1 MKKRQNMYTVY
12 RIIIGQTIKM
22 KERGLACYLY
32 CHIIE
37 TDDPNWQEF
46 TWKWKFVRHHGNL
59 QRVIYPYVA
68 YSG

>member
-46 TWKWKFVRHHGNL
+46 TWKW
-59 QRVIYPYVA
+59 
-68 YSG
+68 